1 MTGIILIPAVVCWL
15 VLATGSARKALL
27 NAYLPALLL
36 LPQYYELRLKHL
48 PPLTF
53 AEAAI
58 IPLGIALLATGMRR
72 WRLAWM
78 DLWILLFA
86 VCAGLSEALSTE
98 LANGDWLRFFSPDF
112 AASQR
117 LSLNL
122 ADGVYMF
129 VAGVFTVVMP
139 YMVGKLLIESQSD
152 GGVPMR
158 RKLVERMAV
167 LLAIVALI
175 SVHDFLI
182 PGSLWEKM
190 GKHVFPAQTEVWV
203 PQVRWGFGRI
213 AGPYSHAILAGMIFL
228 MGVVYCLWLFRTDP
242 RWGARRVLAG
252 LPFTLRGLVLA
263 GVVAGALMTQSRGPW
278 IGAGLALVFVFLT
291 QRLSMGKAVAVFLVV
306 VGLFGVAAY
315 EIGNRYTG
323 ATMRQAS
330 SEEQRSAVYRR
341 ELLSNYGPVVEQH
354 PAFGWGITT
363 YPRVDGQDSID
374 NEFLLLAVTEGLVGM
389 GVFVAIV
396 AGSALKLV
404 RLMGQPLGQED
415 RLLVYAHLAVL
426 IGLTTTL
433 TTVYMGE
440 QVVMLFFLF
449 AGWVQAMRPVV
460 ARAQV
465 VNPLGI
471 QVGFR
476 RVLA

>member
-1 MTGIILIPAVVCWL
+1 MTAIILIPAVVCWL
-15 VLATGSARKALL
+15 VLARGSARKALL
-27 NAYLPALLL
+27 NVYLPTLLL

-58 IPLGIALLATGMRR
+58 IPLGIALLATEMRR

-78 DLWILLFA
+78 DLWVLLFA
-86 VCAGLSEALSTE
+86 ICAGLSEGLSTE
-98 LANGDWLRFFSPDF
+98 LANGDWLRFFSQDF
-112 AASQR
+112 AASKR

-139 YMVGKLLIESQSD
+139 YMVGKLLIEGQTE
-152 GGVPMR
+152 GGVSMR
-158 RKLVERMAV
+158 KKLVERMAV

-182 PGSLWEKM
+182 PGSLWEKT
-190 GKHVFPAQTEVWV
+190 GKYIFPSQTFAWV
-203 PQVRWGFGRI
+203 PQTRWGFGRI
-213 AGPYSHAILAGMIFL
+213 AGPFADAILAGMIFL
-228 MGVVYCLWLFRTDP
+228 IGVVYCLWLFRADN
-242 RWGARRVLAG
+242 RWGARRLIAG
-252 LPFTLRGLVLA
+252 LPLTPRGLILA
-263 GVVAGALMTQSRGPW
+263 AVVMGSLMTQSRGPW
-278 IGAGLALVFVFLT
+278 LGAGLALVFVFLT
-291 QRLSMGKAVAVFLVV
+291 QKLSAGKATAVFLVV
-306 VGLFGVAAY
+306 LAVLGIAAY
-315 EIGNRYTG
+315 EIGNRYTAG
-323 ATMRQAS
+323 TMRQAS
-330 SEEQRSAVYRR
+330 TEEQRGAVYRR
-341 ELLSNYGPVVEQH
+341 ELLTNYLPVVEQR

-363 YPRVDGQDSID
+363 YPRANGQDSID

-396 AGSALKLV
+396 AGSGLKLV
-404 RLMGQPLGQED
+404 QLIGRQLAEED

-426 IGLTTTL
+426 IGLVTTM

-460 ARAQV
+460 ERVQV
-465 VNPLGI
+465 VNPLAA
-471 QVGFR
+471 QAGFR
-476 RVLA
+476 RVLV

>member
-1 MTGIILIPAVVCWL
+1 MTAIILIPAVVCWL
-15 VLATGSARKALL
+15 VLAAGSARKALL
-27 NAYLPALLL
+27 NVYLPTLLL

-53 AEAAI
+53 AEAAV
-58 IPLGIALLATGMRR
+58 IPLGIALLATQMRR

-78 DLWILLFA
+78 DLWVLLFA
-86 VCAGLSEALSTE
+86 VCAGLSEALSSE

-112 AASQR
+112 AVSER
-117 LSLNL
+117 LTTNLN
-122 ADGVYMF
+122 DGIYMF
-129 VAGVFTVVMP
+129 VAGVLTVVMP
-139 YMVGKLLIESQSD
+139 YMVGKLLIEGQTI

-158 RKLVERMAV
+158 KKVIERMAV

-175 SVHDFLI
+175 SVHDFLF

-190 GKHVFPAQTEVWV
+190 GRHIFPAQTEVWL
-203 PQVRWGFGRI
+203 PQTRWGFGRI

-228 MGVVYCLWLFRTDP
+228 MGVVYCLWLFGTD
-242 RWGARRVLAG
+242 RNWGARRVIAG
-252 LPFTLRGLVLA
+252 LPFTVRGLIVA
-263 GVVAGALMTQSRGPW
+263 AVVAGMLMTQSRAPW

-291 QRLSMGKAVAVFLVV
+291 QRLSVGKAAAVFLVV
-306 VGLFGVAAY
+306 MAVFGATAY
-315 EIGNRYTG
+315 EIGNRYSAGTL
-323 ATMRQAS
+323 RQAGS
-330 SEEQRSAVYRR
+330 AEQRSAVYRR
-341 ELLSNYGPVVEQH
+341 ELLTNYAPVVEQR
-354 PAFGWGITT
+354 PSFGWGITT

-404 RLMGQPLGQED
+404 RLMGQQLAEED

-426 IGLTTTL
+426 IGLVATL
-433 TTVYMGE
+433 TTVFLGE

-449 AGWVQAMRPVV
+449 TGWVQAMRPVV
-460 ARAQV
+460 ERVQV
-465 VNPLGI
+465 ANPLVA